1 MKKYRIYNSRNNW
14 NILCDKLKT
23 KIRNKNLSNIAN
35 KLKQYKTLIDI
46 NKRLIDIA
54 KNKVLEKLAK
64 NKKKENIF
72 NKYTKL
78 IPKINT
84 KNNLYIVNNY
94 LSKWKNNTNKIN
106 YRENKFKNALNIID
120 KRQLLDSVN
129 VLGKTMLIKKYIHDI
144 PLIRAKAFIQKIK
157 EKSGKINKFDKLKN
171 ALLKT
176 KNEIDKND
184 KKQALNKLYKL
195 YFYNKINN
203 NLLNTCDKYQQRL
216 KNIYN
221 KEFLDKLAAIKENK
235 SVFNYNNELTSTR
248 KPELTKLKFK
258 KICDNNIN
266 NNTKIISDKN
276 APMRKIL
283 PHLLNYINNRIK
295 RRKEEAF
302 DKITQYLKSKGFA
315 KIFKNFV
322 EKNMAKKQLELIS
335 YMKRDVKYSEIRPKT
350 QIKIFKMFRKKYIKY
365 ITSSLV
371 EPSRLYRLYYLC
383 NITKM
388 HSNIAL
394 QRYYRELIRKWR
406 FITFSK
412 KMTRKKLELMYK
424 NLHASYLQMADEIF
438 GEDNLNP
445 SVFKEFERFGS
456 DVGMF
461 TGQEA
466 KVDEELNKRYYSAV
480 DKKYVFTNKASG
492 KITEIENLK
501 KDELKDKLNKG
512 DNLNINQRAA
522 QSAKNIKEQFDSIKK
537 SGLSKSY
544 FTKDNE

>member
-216 KNIYN
+216 KNIYS
-221 KEFLDKLAAIKENK
+221 KEFLDKLAAIKEKK

-302 DKITQYLKSKGFA
+302 DKIKQYLKNKGFA

-350 QIKIFKMFRKKYIKY
+350 QIKIFKMFRKKYVKY

-492 KITEIENLK
+492 KIAEIENLK
-501 KDELKDKLNKG
+501 KDELNDKLNKG

>member
-1 MKKYRIYNSRNNW
+1 
-14 NILCDKLKT
+14 
-23 KIRNKNLSNIAN
+23 
-35 KLKQYKTLIDI
+35 
-46 NKRLIDIA
+46 
-54 KNKVLEKLAK
+54 
-64 NKKKENIF
+64 
-72 NKYTKL
+72 
-78 IPKINT
+78 
-84 KNNLYIVNNY
+84 
-94 LSKWKNNTNKIN
+94 
-106 YRENKFKNALNIID
+106 
-120 KRQLLDSVN
+120 
-129 VLGKTMLIKKYIHDI
+129 
-144 PLIRAKAFIQKIK
+144 
-157 EKSGKINKFDKLKN
+157 
-171 ALLKT
+171 
-176 KNEIDKND
+176 
-184 KKQALNKLYKL
+184 
-195 YFYNKINN
+195 
-203 NLLNTCDKYQQRL
+203 
-216 KNIYN
+216 
-221 KEFLDKLAAIKENK
+221 
-235 SVFNYNNELTSTR
+235 
-248 KPELTKLKFK
+248 
-258 KICDNNIN
+258 
-266 NNTKIISDKN
+266 
-276 APMRKIL
+276 
-283 PHLLNYINNRIK
+283 
-295 RRKEEAF
+295 
-302 DKITQYLKSKGFA
+302 
-315 KIFKNFV
+315 
-322 EKNMAKKQLELIS
+322 
-335 YMKRDVKYSEIRPKT
+335 
-350 QIKIFKMFRKKYIKY
+350 
-365 ITSSLV
+365 
-371 EPSRLYRLYYLC
+371 
-383 NITKM
+383 M